1 MARLSL
7 KVKTIRLQKAYLDSL
22 GKGKAPQFPT
32 RVYNRCSL
40 CGRKGGYLRKFEMCR
55 ICFRE
60 NARQGKIMGV
70 RKSSW

>member
-7 KVKTIRLQKAYLDSL
+7 RVRTIRLQQELMDSL
-22 GKGKAPQFPT
+22 AKGKKPKFPT
-32 RVYNRCSL
+32 RVYNRCKR
-40 CGRKGGYLRKFEMCR
+40 CGRKGGYLRKFEICR

-60 NARQGKIMGV
+60 LAREGKIMGV

>member
-7 KVKTIRLQKAYLDSL
+7 KVNTEKLKKALLSAIAR
-22 GKGKAPQFPT
+22 GKKPLFPT
-32 RVYNRCSL
+32 RVYNRCKI

-60 NARQGKIMGV
+60 NARSGKIMGV